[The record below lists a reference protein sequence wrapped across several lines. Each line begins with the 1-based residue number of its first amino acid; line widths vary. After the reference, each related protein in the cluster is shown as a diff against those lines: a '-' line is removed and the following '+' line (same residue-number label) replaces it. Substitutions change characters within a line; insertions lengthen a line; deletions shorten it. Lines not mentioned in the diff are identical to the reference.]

1 MKVPYNNKNISTE
14 KEHSEATNMYK
25 ADVRLEAETAI
36 QTDPETAQS
45 KIIMLVDDD
54 PIFRHMMRASL
65 VSQGYEVVEAENGLE
80 GLRQLSVRCP
90 DLILCDLSM
99 PVLNGMEFVEEV
111 SLEYP
116 TVPLLVVSAT
126 EDMSEVAK
134 ALRFGIKDF
143 LPKPIRDHEHLY
155 GAIENTL
162 ADSSRHQT
170 DQRDL
175 ANQWYRA
182 DDQVSASEERD
193 LYWHLD
199 YLRNHP
205 NAARGL
211 LQALLPDNDSAQGA
225 WHCSYRLLQS
235 TDHMPLIFDYSWL
248 INGQMMFYLVDS
260 NSDTDNGVGTTLLI
274 RAMFYDYLRNTRNLS
289 VDLKDFAELVERGI
303 KCTDH
308 MVPVSAMFG
317 LVNFNDGTVS
327 ILPAGLS
334 GRWSNVNKQVNV
346 SGEVL
351 LGNNCLKNFMITELQ
366 LKTACKL
373 SLSAI
378 GSSNFVLDI
387 YKNDKR

>member
-1 MKVPYNNKNISTE
+1 MYN
-14 KEHSEATNMYK
+14 
-25 ADVRLEAETAI
+25 ADVRQQADTAI
-36 QTDPETAQS
+36 QTDSQTAQS

-54 PIFRHMMRASL
+54 PIFRHMIRASL
-65 VSQGYEVVEAENGLE
+65 VSHGYEVIEAENGLE
-80 GLRQLSVRCP
+80 GLRQLSVSRP

-116 TVPLLVVSAT
+116 AVPLIVVSAT
-126 EDMSEVAK
+126 DDMSDVAK

-143 LPKPIRDHEHLY
+143 LPKPIRDHDHLY
-155 GAIENTL
+155 AAIDTTL
-162 ADSSRHQT
+162 ADSSE
-170 DQRDL
+170 QRDL
-175 ANQWYRA
+175 ASQWYRV
-182 DDQVSASEERD
+182 DDQATASEERD

-199 YLRNHP
+199 YLDNHP

-211 LQALLPDNDSAQGA
+211 LQALLPDNDSAQGD
-225 WHCSYRLLQS
+225 WQCSYRLLQS

-260 NSDTDNGVGTTLLI
+260 SSGTEHGVGTTLLI

-303 KCTDH
+303 KCTEH
-308 MVPVSAMFG
+308 TEPVSAMFG

-327 ILPAGLS
+327 LLPAGLS
-334 GRWSNVNKQVNV
+334 CRWSNIHKQVDV

-366 LKTACKL
+366 LKAACKL
-373 SLSAI
+373 SLSETR
-378 GSSNFVLDI
+378 SRNFVLDI
-387 YKNDKR
+387 YMKDKL

>member
-1 MKVPYNNKNISTE
+1 
-14 KEHSEATNMYK
+14 MYK